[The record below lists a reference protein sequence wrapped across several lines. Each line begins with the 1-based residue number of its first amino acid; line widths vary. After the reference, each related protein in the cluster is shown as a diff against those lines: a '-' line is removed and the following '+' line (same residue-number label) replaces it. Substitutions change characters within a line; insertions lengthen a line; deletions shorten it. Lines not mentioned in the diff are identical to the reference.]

1 MSRKPGAIVA
11 ALLGLIVWSAPL
23 LGQGEWSGVRTRWT
37 IDVETLRPTLRRD
50 AVRRPQGIV
59 SGVVFVTARRALGS
73 SASVVVDLP
82 IAHGSFGPSGSAV
95 AGVPAAS
102 GSSFGSPYLGLEI
115 GRPGRGAF
123 SEIGFRPPLIA
134 APRSANDSAALA
146 VGRFADL
153 ERADAF
159 TPGLGAISA
168 LFGYGWSGAH
178 GLRVQVRG
186 GPVGQ
191 FLTAGTRAAPMALW
205 LAYAAEAGYGIG
217 DLDLTAGLAGRAMMT
232 PLVAG
237 ASGATGHQAVAGF
250 HLRVGRFHPG
260 ATLRVPIGGALSRS
274 VGAVFGLDLGVPLR

>member
-11 ALLGLIVWSAPL
+11 ALLGLIAWSAPL
-23 LGQGEWSGVRTRWT
+23 IGQEVWSAARTRWT
-37 IDVETLRPTLRRD
+37 IDVETLRPTIRRD
-50 AVRRPQGIV
+50 AARRPQDIV
-59 SGVVFVTARRALGS
+59 SGVVFVTAHRAVGP
-73 SASVVVDLP
+73 SASIVVDLP
-82 IAHGSFGPSGSAV
+82 IAHGSFGPAGSAV
-95 AGVPAAS
+95 AGAPAAS
-102 GSSFGSPYLGLEI
+102 GSSIGSPYLGLEI
-115 GRPGRGAF
+115 GRPGHGAF
-123 SEIGFRPPLIA
+123 AELGFRPPVVGT
-134 APRSANDSAALA
+134 PRSANDSASLA

-159 TPGLGAISA
+159 TPGSGAISA
-168 LFGYGWSGAH
+168 LFGYGWNAGQ

-217 DLDLTAGLAGRAMMT
+217 DLGLTAGIAGRAMMT